1 MIDLKA
7 LTFDDFSGG
16 ITDDYV
22 DTDINTYQKADNLY
36 ITNKKKLHQRPG
48 SVLFNTSTET
58 VGNRHWEVITSGQRI
73 GLLINHDHTLVA
85 LAVSASKVF
94 QRNTSLTAW
103 SELSGPA
110 SGAALPSSTTANRVC
125 SSPWNQHTY
134 LTSDS
139 LADRVVKM
147 YRGALVDTTLKLRTA
162 GLPKI
167 TDYAASVTITPDTA
181 GTVKTY
187 IYAFHYFYSYTVD
200 GTTFE
205 DNGATYTQTVT
216 TLKDITD
223 AVTDATAQVVITAIP
238 YISPALNWDVANVKV
253 KVFRTID
260 GGTTLYHVGTIT
272 PVAGVYPSFTD
283 DYIDDASIAAV
294 PNYTR
299 ILTNQATI
307 YTDGGVVDNDP
318 VPFCK
323 YLHVANDIGW
333 YANVLEKIG
342 ASYEPYAFRVRQS
355 IPGDPDSAPESFFV
369 DLEEEITGI
378 SSRDAVPV
386 VFCKNSIYRIDG
398 YFDELGRGGAIAQKI
413 SSTIGCISHLSI
425 VQTPEGLFFAG
436 NDGFYFTDGYRIAK
450 LSQSIDDTYRDM
462 TRTALQKK
470 GICGLYDLQNRR
482 VYWSVQ
488 TDQSGSDVDTL
499 YLLELSWGLKPE
511 SSFTTWSGG
520 ASFAPTAL
528 LLLPHAFS
536 SDLSRERAF
545 LRADSRGYIFAH
557 DETLKNDP
565 LVDVGASPTT
575 WKAARIDYEFR
586 SCATNF
592 GIDILRKW
600 VPKIQIKCKGESNLS
615 LGITSLNDDHR
626 SEKALAPIR
635 MRKFFAW
642 GDPDVV
648 WGDPN
653 MIWHFQGFIEEV
665 RRFPSGGLRCSY
677 KQMVLTNGEVF
688 VTKSDTRG
696 LAVCAI
702 TSGVERSLILV
713 NSAAHDWP
721 EGAVG
726 MNLSF
731 EADGYVKQYAIT
743 AFPNGDEIRFN
754 DPSNM
759 VPLGSSIKWEIKG
772 KPQNEII
779 HLLGFNIFFSPF
791 SQSVQPYQSDVSY
804 TGGNS

>member
-22 DTDINTYQKADNLY
+22 DTAINTYQKADNLY

-48 SVLFNTSTET
+48 SVIFNTSTET
-58 VGNRHWEVITSGQRI
+58 VGNRHWEVITAGQRI
-73 GLLINHDHTLVA
+73 GLLLNHDHALFI

-103 SELSGPA
+103 SELAGPA
-110 SGAALPSSTTANRVC
+110 AGAALPNSTVANRLSSTT
-125 SSPWNQHTY
+125 WIQHSY

-139 LADRVVKM
+139 LLDRVVKM
-147 YRGALVDTTLKLRTA
+147 YRGALVDTTMQLRTA
-162 GLPKI
+162 GLPKL

-181 GTVKTY
+181 GTVHTY
-187 IYAFHYFYSYTVD
+187 IYAFHYFYSYTID

-223 AVTDATAQVVITAIP
+223 ATTDAAAQVTITAIP

-253 KVFRTID
+253 KIFRTID
-260 GGTTLYHVGTIT
+260 GGTTLYHLTT
-272 PVAGVYPSFTD
+272 LTAVAGVYPVFVD
-283 DYIDDASIAAV
+283 DFIDDASI
-294 PNYTR
+294 TGTST
-299 ILTNQATI
+299 ILSNQETI

-323 YLHVANDIGW
+323 YMHVSNDIGW

-355 IPGDPDSAPESFFV
+355 IPGDVDSTPESFFI

-413 SSTIGCISHLSI
+413 STTIGCLSHLSI

-450 LSQSIDDTYRDM
+450 LSQGIDDTYRDM

-488 TDQSGSDVDTL
+488 TSDVGTDVDTM
-499 YLLELSWGLKPE
+499 YLLELSWGLRPE

-520 ASFAPTAL
+520 VNFAPTAL
-528 LLLPHAFS
+528 LLYPFAFTT
-536 SDLSRERAF
+536 DLSRESAL
-545 LRADSRGYIFAH
+545 LRADKRGYIFAH
-557 DETLKNDP
+557 DDTLKNDP
-565 LVDVGASPTT
+565 VVVEGSNPTL

-586 SCATNF
+586 SAATNF

-615 LGITSLNDDHR
+615 LGILSLNDDHR
-626 SEKALAPIR
+626 SEKELAPIR

-642 GDPDVV
+642 GDPDII

-653 MIWHFQGFIEEV
+653 LIWHFQGFIEEV

-677 KQMVLTNGEVF
+677 KQIVLANGIVF

-713 NSAAHDWP
+713 NSVDFDWP
-721 EGAVG
+721 DGAIG
-726 MNLSF
+726 MTLSF
-731 EADGYVKQYAIT
+731 EADGYVKQYSIT

-759 VPLGSSIKWEIKG
+759 VPLGVSLKWEIMG

-779 HLLGFNIFFSPF
+779 HLLGFNLFFAPF
-791 SQSVQPYQSDVSY
+791 SQSVQPYQSDITY
-804 TGGNS
+804 TGGNA